1 MFSNFSSE
9 KSSHQSYD
17 HLNPVIAPFQN
28 VLENKNKYIKIE
40 GNNAFVTAN
49 KKEAAN
55 IQQITDYVNHLLN
68 DSNCSFNEL
77 TVLNQFYQK
86 EVRQRPLANVFRMK
100 KSKEI
105 KKYKNDIEETKTALN
120 KSLKTRKVFI
130 DLAMR
135 FIETENK
142 EQRRRLLESL
152 DFDILKNVDTL
163 ISILQKQE
171 GDLPSKS
178 EFPKDKILS
187 PQASKD
193 KKSFSS
199 ATQSELR
206 LSSDWSDS
214 LLLSDSDSLS
224 EIDSTL
230 SSDTE
235 STLSIAPAKN
245 EFWAIQIDECL
256 TMLQLMPFSE
266 SQIEKYREV
275 LEKIPANGLNELN
288 ALLIVATEGD
298 ILKESETSN
307 IFYTKKEKQLRLAE
321 DYPQYKILKEV
332 IQKILEGQQ
341 LQPDEILIGQQA
353 IKHLTRERL
362 RFKPGPDAVKTVTFD
377 THAQVKSIKKNKLH
391 ASSTGFPISSKGVE
405 GIPQPLFSDLSK
417 DTHLTE
423 SKIMGT
429 FKTFLQANLSS
440 LESIITPIID
450 ETLYEI
456 SAQVEK
462 GELNPTEAL
471 KSFDEK
477 VENRILRQHSIE
489 DKYDKDT
496 FIIAFGNKQI
506 ELWKNQL
513 KEELSKFPKIDEQ
526 KKREIL
532 SDIII
537 ASPPTWTPLPW
548 NEKIQGWVLDA
559 CLGKWKKGEER
570 SLESQLS
577 LSVDEIVEADVMFRG
592 MLAQDPVKTTLLN
605 FFESLS
611 PNEG

>member
-9 KSSHQSYD
+9 KASHQSYD

-49 KKEAAN
+49 KKEAEN
-55 IQQITDYVNHLLN
+55 IQQITDFVKHLLN
-68 DSNCSFNEL
+68 DSNCSYNEL

-86 EVRQRPLANVFRMK
+86 EVRQRPMSNVFRMK

-105 KKYKNDIEETKTALN
+105 KKYKNDIEETKTALHD
-120 KSLKTRKVFI
+120 SLNIRKECI
-130 DLAMR
+130 DLVMR
-135 FIETENK
+135 LRQTENK
-142 EQRRRLLESL
+142 EQRRRFLESL
-152 DFDILKNVDTL
+152 DFDSLRNVDTL
-163 ISILQKQE
+163 DSILQKQE

-178 EFPKDKILS
+178 DKILS
-187 PQASKD
+187 PQASKG

-199 ATQSELR
+199 DTQSELM

-214 LLLSDSDSLS
+214 LFDSDSQS
-224 EIDSTL
+224 EFDSL

-235 STLSIAPAKN
+235 STSSITPAKN
-245 EFWAIQIDECL
+245 EFRAIQIDECL
-256 TMLQLMPFSE
+256 KMLQLMTFSK
-266 SQIEKYREV
+266 SQIKKYHEV
-275 LEKIPANGLNELN
+275 LKKMPDNGLNELN

-298 ILKESETSN
+298 KLKESETSE

-321 DYPQYKILKEV
+321 DYPQYKILKKV
-332 IQKILEGQQ
+332 IQKILEGRK

-362 RFKPGPDAVKTVTFD
+362 RFKSGPDVVKTLTFD
-377 THAQVKSIKKNKLH
+377 THAQVKSIKKSKLH
-391 ASSTGFPISSKGVE
+391 ASSTGFPKSSKGVQ

-423 SKIMGT
+423 SKIMAT
-429 FKTFLQANLSS
+429 FKTFLQKNLPS

-450 ETLYEI
+450 DTLYEI

-489 DKYDKDT
+489 DTYDKDT

-506 ELWKNQL
+506 ELWKKQL

-532 SDIII
+532 SAIIK
-537 ASPPTWTPLPW
+537 ASPPAQGPLPW

-559 CLGKWKKGEER
+559 CLGKWKEGEER
-570 SLESQLS
+570 SLASQFS
-577 LSVDEIVEADVMFRG
+577 LTVNEIVEADVMFRG

-611 PNEG
+611 PKEG